1 MIEIHAKRPDRP
13 SEITKRFAKSRRVFA
28 RKLGSDS
35 VSICQC
41 VRENIPLLCEEGNI
55 LPKPK
60 LPNFKLSHDK
70 DEFIAD
76 DEIASIIVYT
86 SIMPTDLAQISNIL
100 GRSPSLPQP
109 GSAERATASRPSQY
123 QRRAKFAH
131 WQPHRASGQ
140 ETITVCKRPRALQ
153 ESSRRLLR

>member
-41 VRENIPLLCEEGNI
+41 VRENI

-100 GRSPSLPQP
+100 GRSPSLPAP
-109 GSAERATASRPSQY
+109 GSAERAPASRPSQY

-131 WQPHRASGQ
+131 WQPHRASAQ

>member
-1 MIEIHAKRPDRP
+1 MERTRVPKNRQGSAVQIAATHHRERLRLCRAHIGSYLRTGARQVPTLIEIHAKRPDRP

-100 GRSPSLPQP
+100 
-109 GSAERATASRPSQY
+109 
-123 QRRAKFAH
+123 
-131 WQPHRASGQ
+131 
-140 ETITVCKRPRALQ
+140 
-153 ESSRRLLR
+153 